1 MQNKTFVVVLGA
13 VLAVFLGAAVFF
25 KQSKDPVMG
34 EMMKQQVETMVVLKK
49 LEEGMSSDLSGLGKN
64 SSAVLIA
71 LQDLQRRVTL
81 LESKIENMAQQPQ
94 RPQQPQV
101 PDEDFSKVHN
111 IPVDHSPVRGV
122 KGAPITIVEFADFQC
137 PFCSRFHAPILEVL
151 KAYPDKVNY
160 ILKNFPLPFH
170 PEAKPAAKAA
180 FAAGEQG
187 KYFEMV
193 DAILKDNSGLNADKY
208 KELAKDIGLNADKF
222 TKDLSE
228 KDAQY
233 EQWIA
238 ADMQLVDQ
246 VDVRGTPTF
255 FLNGKK
261 TMARDL
267 ASFQKEIDAILNAQ
281 K

>member
-1 MQNKTFVVVLGA
+1 MQNKTFIAILGA
-13 VLAVFLGAAVFF
+13 VLVVLLGVAVFS
-25 KQSKDPVMG
+25 KQSKDPVLD
-34 EMMKQQVETMVVLKK
+34 EMMKQQAETMAVLKK
-49 LEEGMSSDLSGLGKN
+49 LESGVSSGQG

-81 LESKIENMAQQPQ
+81 LETKIENVAQQPQ
-94 RPQQPQV
+94 RPQQPQI
-101 PDEDFSKVHN
+101 PEEDYSKAYD
-111 IPVDHSPVRGV
+111 IPVAHSPIRGP
-122 KGAPITIVEFADFQC
+122 KNAPVTIVSFVDFQC
-137 PFCSRFHAPILEVL
+137 PFCSRFHAPTLEVL

-160 ILKNFPLPFH
+160 MLKNFPLPFH

-193 DAILKDNSGLNADKY
+193 DAILKDNSGLSADKY
-208 KELAKDIGLNADKF
+208 KLLAKDIGLNEDKF
-222 TKDLSE
+222 AKDLAE

-267 ASFQKEIDAILNAQ
+267 ASFQKEIDAIINAQ
-281 K
+281 

>member
-1 MQNKTFVVVLGA
+1 MQNKTFIA
-13 VLAVFLGAAVFF
+13 VLAVVLAGFLGVAVFS
-25 KQSKDPVMG
+25 KQSKDPVLG
-34 EMMKQQVETMVVLKK
+34 EMMKQQAETMAVLKK
-49 LEEGMSSDLSGLGKN
+49 LEAGVSSGSQGLGQD

-81 LESKIENMAQQPQ
+81 LETKIENAAQAPQ

-101 PDEDFSKVHN
+101 PDEDYSKVYN
-111 IPVDHSPVRGV
+111 IPVDHSPVRGP
-122 KGAPITIVEFADFQC
+122 KNAPATIVSFVDFQC

-160 ILKNFPLPFH
+160 MVKNFPLPFH
-170 PEAKPAAKAA
+170 PEAKPSAKAA

-193 DAILKDNSGLNADKY
+193 DAILKDNSGLNAEKY
-208 KELAKDIGLNADKF
+208 KQLAKDIGLNADKF
-222 TKDLSE
+222 TKDLAE

-267 ASFQKEIDAILNAQ
+267 ATFQKEIDAILSAQ
-281 K
+281 

>member
-1 MQNKTFVVVLGA
+1 MQNKTFIAVLGA
-13 VLAVFLGAAVFF
+13 VLVVLLGVAVFS
-25 KQSKDPVMG
+25 KQSKDPVLG
-34 EMMKQQVETMVVLKK
+34 EMMKQQAESMAVLKK
-49 LEEGMSSDLSGLGKN
+49 LESGVSSRQD

-81 LESKIENMAQQPQ
+81 LETKIENVAQQPQ
-94 RPQQPQV
+94 RPQQPQI
-101 PDEDFSKVHN
+101 PEEDYSKAYD
-111 IPVDHSPVRGV
+111 IPVAHSPVRGP
-122 KGAPITIVEFADFQC
+122 KNAPATIVEFADFQC
-137 PFCSRFHAPILEVL
+137 PFCSRFHGPILEVI

-160 ILKNFPLPFH
+160 MLKNFPLPFH

-193 DAILKDNSGLNADKY
+193 DAILKDNSGLSADKY
-208 KELAKDIGLNADKF
+208 KLLAKDIGLNEDKF
-222 TKDLSE
+222 AKDLVE

-238 ADMQLVDQ
+238 ADMQLVEQ

-281 K
+281 